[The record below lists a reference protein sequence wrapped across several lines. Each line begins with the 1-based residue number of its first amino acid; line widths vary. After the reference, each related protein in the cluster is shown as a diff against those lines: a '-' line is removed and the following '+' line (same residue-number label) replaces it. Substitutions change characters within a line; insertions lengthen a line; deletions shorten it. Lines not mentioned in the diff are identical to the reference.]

1 MKFSTTLHWLQKAAL
16 SDAKNLRDKFYIDI
30 KYDIKNSRLA
40 ELIEKKPL
48 NCTNA
53 REFNLPKHVSAVQKE
68 CVYNGELSVST
79 NVTEF
84 ISY

>member
-16 SDAKNLRDKFYIDI
+16 SDAKNLWDKFYIDI

-48 NCTNA
+48 NV
-53 REFNLPKHVSAVQKE
+53 LMHVSLIYLNMYLQCRRSAFTTA
-68 CVYNGELSVST
+68 N
-79 NVTEF
+79 
-84 ISY
+84 

>member
-53 REFNLPKHVSAVQKE
+53 REFNYLNMYLQCRTSAFTA
-68 CVYNGELSVST
+68 T
-79 NVTEF
+79 N
-84 ISY
+84 